1 MNINELFEILQDN
14 LSDELSGE
22 MILDRNTIV
31 WSYILEDVDDENQ
44 IDEEDDDFFF
54 GFDSTSSEE
63 KLIDTYTQDLEI
75 IQMCLIEC
83 GEEDNWNYG
92 DYKIKNNSISFK
104 IL

>member
-44 IDEEDDDFFF
+44 IDEEDDDYFSYVF
-54 GFDSTSSEE
+54 
-63 KLIDTYTQDLEI
+63 I
-75 IQMCLIEC
+75 I
-83 GEEDNWNYG
+83 
-92 DYKIKNNSISFK
+92 
-104 IL
+104 